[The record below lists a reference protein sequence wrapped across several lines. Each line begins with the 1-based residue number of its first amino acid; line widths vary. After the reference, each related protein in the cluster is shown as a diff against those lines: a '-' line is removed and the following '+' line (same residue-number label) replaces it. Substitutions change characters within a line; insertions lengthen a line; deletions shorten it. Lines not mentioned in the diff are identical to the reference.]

1 MSRGRSPSPATTPSV
16 LSRASSPEPYY
27 GPIDVPPP
35 VLIDAPPPVQQ
46 WPAVPVRPEVI
57 YPLVAVRTITCAQ
70 CSASALADLDIVH
83 GLAAAPE
90 RQKQLKRAS
99 QLALMAFMTPAH
111 GNGERLRSEMGGSVA
126 PMPGLT
132 APDHATDWP
141 RNYVLSGSDVNMF
154 VQGGVDSALRK
165 LQLNDKIN
173 GLELLERKRLQNL
186 DILRCTFSC
195 KSVDFKPVPEFQFD
209 IIVVS
214 TEDELK
220 CLKGR
225 QEAFR
230 NILRDQRGQMQ
241 ASHGDAGMLAFD
253 AYMYLVKAF
262 AATVAEGALSSFQ
275 AMSLGL
281 FVLKLGL
288 YKHVPG
294 TATQPTALL
303 LFECFLRWCGV
314 YFGSQWNG
322 DQKLKNYRFSAL
334 DLSTGRLAM
343 RTSTHTKCEAY
354 FVTDEVYCLHTN
366 SADRLNIAESISPE
380 LVHDAAHLA
389 LVSYLNVANGELVY
403 G

>member
-1 MSRGRSPSPATTPSV
+1 MSRGRSPPPATTPSV
-16 LSRASSPEPYY
+16 LSRASSPEPDY
-27 GPIDVPPP
+27 GPIYVPPP
-35 VLIDAPPPVQQ
+35 VLIDAPQPVQQ
-46 WPAVPVRPEVI
+46 WPAVPVRPEVM

-99 QLALMAFMTPAH
+99 QIALMAFMTPAH

-132 APDHATDWP
+132 APDHAKDWP
-141 RNYVLSGSDVNMF
+141 RNYVFSESDVNIF

-165 LQLNDKIN
+165 LHLNDKIN

-253 AYMYLVKAF
+253 AYIYLVKAF
-262 AATVAEGALSSFQ
+262 AAKVAEGALSSFQ

-288 YKHVPG
+288 YKHLPA
-294 TATQPTALL
+294 TATHPTALL
-303 LFECFLRWCGV
+303 LFESFLRWCGV
-314 YFGSQWNG
+314 YFGNQWNG
-322 DQKLKNYRFSAL
+322 DQKLKNYRYCAL
-334 DLSTGRLAM
+334 DLSAGRLAM

-354 FVTDEVYCLHTN
+354 FVTDEVYCLHTS
-366 SADRLNIAESISPE
+366 SADRLNIAESISPK

-389 LVSYLNVANGELVY
+389 LVSYLNVANGELMW
-403 G
+403 